1 MTPPLHRPKPFSESE
16 KARLDRIKKIALA
29 EQEERER
36 AEIASLWRESRE
48 EMWITEAFETRDN
61 IRQQQENQRILDQ
74 VKMEV
79 VISDIEG

>member
-1 MTPPLHRPKPFSESE
+1 MTSLHRPKPFSESE
-16 KARLDRIKKIALA
+16 RARIDRIKRIAAAEKEEAERVALA
-29 EQEERER
+29 ALWEEYR
-36 AEIASLWRESRE
+36 AAD
-48 EMWITEAFETRDN
+48 WIGEALKTRDN